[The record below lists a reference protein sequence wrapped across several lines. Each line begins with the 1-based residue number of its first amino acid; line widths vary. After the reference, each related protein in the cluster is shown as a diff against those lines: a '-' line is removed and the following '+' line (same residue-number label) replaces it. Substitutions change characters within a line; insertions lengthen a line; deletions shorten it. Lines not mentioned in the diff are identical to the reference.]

1 MYRRYEDPHKVED
14 LLERAE
20 KRLGE
25 AKAKYADVPDED
37 YPIDYI
43 ADLYNDVESLRERVN
58 FAWQDQEYDENY
70 AHDMGYDREEES

>member
-14 LLERAE
+14 LLEQAE
-20 KRLGE
+20 KRLDE
-25 AKAKYADVPDED
+25 AKAKYADVPDEY

-70 AHDMGYDREEES
+70 AHDMGYDLEEES